1 MWEDGKEEKNCIIG
15 SFRGKINSDRYRSVY
30 LNAEIS
36 QVYETFYFYGIMYL
50 DEEFCAPMYKHIQRC
65 LSVMLPQKTQ
75 DEKFK
80 EQLLIRAYLSIPFAF
95 KVCESIHIKA
105 FEHLCYSI
113 TKSYRSE
120 AFKLE
125 AFIPIAALEFMIM
138 TRKGQFQIIHPIVAH
153 EIIKFYL
160 SKEIWFGLFSA
171 IICVRFL
178 EVYVAAR

>member
-1 MWEDGKEEKNCIIG
+1 
-15 SFRGKINSDRYRSVY
+15 
-30 LNAEIS
+30 
-36 QVYETFYFYGIMYL
+36 
-50 DEEFCAPMYKHIQRC
+50 
-65 LSVMLPQKTQ
+65 MLPQKTQ
-75 DEKFK
+75 DDKFK
-80 EQLLIRAYLSIPFAF
+80 EQLLILAYLSIPFDF
-95 KVCESIHIKA
+95 KVCER
-105 FEHLCYSI
+105 LCYSI

-153 EIIKFYL
+153 EIKFYL

-171 IICVRFL
+171 TICVRFL